1 MKEFYKKILDN
12 NKKWVEESLE
22 LDPNYFED
30 LAKGQTPPL
39 LWIEF
44 LQMKSLAQSRERYSY
59 IEILPI
65 W

>member
-39 LWIEF
+39 L
-44 LQMKSLAQSRERYSY
+44 
-59 IEILPI
+59 
-65 W
+65 